1 MVAIR
6 KDPQAG
12 ICNPPRMNILLVGAA
27 WMLIVSLVLAW
38 VATFAKLI
46 VWRPVAA
53 LIKDYGALIRAH
65 IDLLL
70 MALSCLALYA
80 IRIPLPIVACWLVVI
95 GGFTNPGLF
104 LVRAINPVARPSLMR
119 QVLRLASFSITT
131 VGHGWIAL
139 AILRAV

>member
-1 MVAIR
+1 
-6 KDPQAG
+6 
-12 ICNPPRMNILLVGAA
+12 MNILLAGAA
-27 WMLIVSLVLAW
+27 CMLIVSLVLAW
-38 VATFAKLI
+38 VATFAKLL
-46 VWRPVAA
+46 VWRPVAV

-70 MALSCLALYA
+70 MALLCLALYA

-104 LVRAINPVARPSLMR
+104 LIRAINPVTRPSLMR
-119 QVLRLASFSITT
+119 QLLRLLSFSITT

-139 AILRAV
+139 AILRTVQ